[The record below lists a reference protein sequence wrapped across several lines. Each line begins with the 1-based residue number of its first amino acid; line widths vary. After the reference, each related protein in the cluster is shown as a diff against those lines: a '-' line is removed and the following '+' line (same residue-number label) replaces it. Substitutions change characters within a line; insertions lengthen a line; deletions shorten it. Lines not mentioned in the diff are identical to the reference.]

1 MAPLRSATALLMLV
15 LVGDARADN
24 FAPRPEAAGDL
35 PLVLR
40 DDFGR
45 DDLGPWR
52 PTDPKAWRIT
62 RLDGG
67 NRALDQ
73 HAASQYTPPVRS
85 PFNVALAE
93 GSDVADF
100 VLDLK
105 VRSTAPD
112 TGKRDL
118 CFFFGYQ
125 DPTHFY
131 YAHVAKMADDHHNSI
146 FVVDGSP
153 RASIV
158 EARNQGVPW
167 DDGWHHVR
175 VVRTVADG
183 LIQVFFDDMARPTMT
198 AHDARFARG
207 RIGLGS
213 FDDTGQFDDVQLW
226 GRRAVGAGS
235 AR

>member
-1 MAPLRSATALLMLV
+1 LAPHRSATALLMLI
-15 LVGDARADN
+15 LAGLARADG

-40 DDFGR
+40 DDFER
-45 DDLGPWR
+45 DDLGAWR

-67 NRALDQ
+67 NRVLDQ
-73 HAASQYTPPVRS
+73 HAASQYAPPVRS
-85 PFNVALAE
+85 PVNIALAE

-112 TGKRDL
+112 TGRRDL
-118 CFFFGYQ
+118 CFIFGYR

-131 YAHVAKMADDHHNSI
+131 YAHVAKMADANHNSI
-146 FVVDGSP
+146 FVVDGVP

-158 EARNQGVPW
+158 ETRNQGVPW
-167 DDGWHHVR
+167 DDAWHRVR
-175 VVRTVADG
+175 VVRKAADG
-183 LIQVFFDDMARPTMT
+183 LIQVFFDDMAAPIMT
-198 AHDARFARG
+198 AHDARFPHG

-226 GRRAVGAGS
+226 GRPAAGAGS